1 MSLYGLPLISTWEIF
16 NKLWPHSRLLWRW
29 LFSFPGINHTVTL
42 PDLQMLD
49 IPVKEILLT
58 VLFHTMSRRSNRNAN
73 IYQKFGKAETLSHQT
88 KEGMENVHVYL

>member
-1 MSLYGLPLISTWEIF
+1 M
-16 NKLWPHSRLLWRW
+16 
-29 LFSFPGINHTVTL
+29 TL